1 MILERLFYK
10 LGLYAATHKSAMIGL
25 SVCITLIFA
34 TGLLKLKIDVI
45 FFLIKDWPT
54 GLVGW

>member
-45 FFLIKDWPT
+45 FFLIKD
-54 GLVGW
+54 